1 MQRRRDLLIAL
12 ALAAAVIALFART
25 ARFDFV
31 RYDDD
36 AYVID
41 NPRVQAGLSADNV
54 RWAFT
59 TFTLANWHPLTWLSY
74 MLDAQVLGARAGA
87 MHAVNVVLHAANTRL
102 LFALLRSMT
111 GSSWRSALAAVLF
124 GVHPLHVESVAWI

>member
-1 MQRRRDLLIAL
+1 MQRHRDLLIAL

-25 ARFDFV
+25 TRFDFV

-59 TFTLANWHPLTWLSY
+59 PGHGDTSRRFT
-74 MLDAQVLGARAGA
+74 
-87 MHAVNVVLHAANTRL
+87 
-102 LFALLRSMT
+102 
-111 GSSWRSALAAVLF
+111 
-124 GVHPLHVESVAWI
+124 